1 MVTWWVKKFGLY
13 RAIASKI
20 EKKKK
25 KRKKKFKLNK
35 YN

>member
-25 KRKKKFKLNK
+25 KKEKRNLN
-35 YN
+35 